1 MQEVYTNV
9 TKVLVDSRSNSNL
22 LYMPL
27 DRLMQAA
34 GAPTPTA
41 PTAPPAAAPTDSAA
55 TGTVD
60 IRSRDNQRTRD
71 RDGR

>member
-1 MQEVYTNV
+1 MQQVYSNV

-22 LYMPL
+22 LYLPL

-34 GAPTPTA
+34 GAPTPNA
-41 PTAPPAAAPTDSAA
+41 PSAPAAVPPAD
-55 TGTVD
+55 GTPAGAVD
-60 IRSRDNQRTRD
+60 VRSRDNQRSRD